1 MSLNVRYSYVG
12 MILQRILKAVNVQK
26 GIVNFLKLTVCG
38 QNYKGRQKFC
48 GAAEKYGYSILSV
61 QLE

>member
-1 MSLNVRYSYVG
+1 MSLNIRYSYVG

-48 GAAEKYGYSILSV
+48 GAAEKY
-61 QLE
+61 